1 MDKSELA
8 KLMLQWETA
17 QARADEIKA
26 AIVDAVMEL
35 QETQSAGNVRATY
48 SGGRKTYDYQAV
60 GSDAPAALVKAYT
73 TEKVVVNT
81 DYRKL
86 VLDGMKVEQ
95 AQVPFTQSEPSV
107 TVKLAA

>member
-8 KLMLQWETA
+8 ALMLQWESV
-17 QARADEIKA
+17 QKRADGMKA
-26 AIVDAVMEL
+26 AIADAVL
-35 QETQSAGNVRATY
+35 QLEETQSVGNVRATY
-48 SGGRKTYDYQAV
+48 SGGRKTYDYQVV
-60 GSDAPAALVKAYT
+60 GSDAPATLIEAYM
-73 TEKVVVNT
+73 TEKVVVNI

-86 VLDGMKVEQ
+86 VLDGMKIEQ